1 MVDTKKV
8 IEVQNAMTSLEVEIM
23 GQIGFLNALGA
34 AQKTDMDEHWHMSIV
49 QVCKTHNG

>member
-1 MVDTKKV
+1 
-8 IEVQNAMTSLEVEIM
+8 MTSLEVEIM

-34 AQKTDMDEHWHMSIV
+34 AQKADMDEHWHMSIV